1 MSHFTLD
8 QMLEKSRA
16 VNAVER
22 LAEAE
27 ELLRRYDHIAREC
40 EPIASALDA
49 KTRAFLAARSHT

>member
-22 LAEAE
+22 LEQAEG
-27 ELLRRYDHIAREC
+27 LLRLT
-40 EPIASALDA
+40 LDRDED
-49 KTRAFLAARSHT
+49 TEIRVRAFLAARRSLDEQ